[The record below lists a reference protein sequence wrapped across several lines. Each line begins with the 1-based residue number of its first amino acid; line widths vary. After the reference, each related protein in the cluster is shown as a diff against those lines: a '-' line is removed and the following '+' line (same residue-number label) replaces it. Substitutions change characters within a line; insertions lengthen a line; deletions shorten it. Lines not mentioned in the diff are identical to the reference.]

1 MLRQGR
7 RLPRLVGWGAV
18 LALCL
23 LAETSGLASS
33 VGETRL
39 GDRSAHRMAGGEP
52 GKPAY
57 LWLWYAD
64 GKAPPVD
71 NQFCSE
77 IPPAYKCNFG
87 SGIDGSRIDDCRQH
101 VQTLLDA
108 WYKDFNLVFTFTRPP
123 SGVFYAI
130 IVTSGWAN
138 CQNELPPIETGMDPS
153 MEAGIAP
160 GSACNDNQGQT
171 ALAIDCGSNAHDCAT
186 LIAHEHGHLVGL
198 EHTASRTDVMYPTIL
213 ATAAGF
219 DDNSD
224 TVVDDQC
231 SLPNQKQ
238 NSYQTMLAT
247 LGAWPGGTKPG
258 PFAALPDAGAPDL
271 AATDSGDAPSG
282 GGSVGPLPPPSD
294 VDSGV
299 AIVPGF
305 DAAGLVRPPLPTVD
319 AAIQT
324 SEKHGGCSLGGGTAS
339 ASATVAVLLLALALL
354 ARRAG
359 LRRFAARARRVTSRR
374 P

>member
-1 MLRQGR
+1 
-7 RLPRLVGWGAV
+7 
-18 LALCL
+18 
-23 LAETSGLASS
+23 
-33 VGETRL
+33 
-39 GDRSAHRMAGGEP
+39 
-52 GKPAY
+52 
-57 LWLWYAD
+57 
-64 GKAPPVD
+64 
-71 NQFCSE
+71 
-77 IPPAYKCNFG
+77 
-87 SGIDGSRIDDCRQH
+87 
-101 VQTLLDA
+101 
-108 WYKDFNLVFTFTRPP
+108 
-123 SGVFYAI
+123 
-130 IVTSGWAN
+130 
-138 CQNELPPIETGMDPS
+138 
-153 MEAGIAP
+153 
-160 GSACNDNQGQT
+160 
-171 ALAIDCGSNAHDCAT
+171 
-186 LIAHEHGHLVGL
+186 
-198 EHTASRTDVMYPTIL
+198 MYPTIL